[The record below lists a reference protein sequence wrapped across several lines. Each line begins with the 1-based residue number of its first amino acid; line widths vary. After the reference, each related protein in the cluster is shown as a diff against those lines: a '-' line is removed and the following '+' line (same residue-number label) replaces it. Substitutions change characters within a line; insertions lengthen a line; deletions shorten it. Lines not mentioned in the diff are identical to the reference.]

1 MINENFVFLGVLLN
15 IIGSGSY
22 LIDTIRGRV
31 KPNKVTWLLWA
42 LAPLVAFAAQ
52 ITQGVGISS
61 LMTFSVGF
69 LPLLIFLA
77 SFVNKKSQWAITRFD
92 LICGAFS
99 FIGIILWYITRVGNI
114 AIFFSIIADALAALP
129 TIIKAYKE
137 PETESAFAFLMASI
151 GTFITLL
158 TIPTW
163 DFTHFGF
170 LFYILVVNMSLYVLI
185 QFKIGKRFTFNNRK

>member
-1 MINENFVFLGVLLN
+1 MIHENFVFLGVLLN

-42 LAPLVAFAAQ
+42 IAPLVAFAAQ
-52 ITQGVGISS
+52 ISQGVGISS

-77 SFVNKKSQWAITRFD
+77 SFVNKKSHWAITKFD
-92 LICGAFS
+92 LICGGFS
-99 FIGIILWYITRVGNI
+99 FIGIILWYLTRVGNV

-137 PETESAFAFLMASI
+137 PETESAFAFLMAAI
-151 GTFITLL
+151 GTFITIL

-163 DFTHFGF
+163 DFAHVGF
-170 LFYILVVNMSLYVLI
+170 ILYILVANVTLYVLI
-185 QFKIGKRFTFNNRK
+185 QFKVGKRLHFGSK